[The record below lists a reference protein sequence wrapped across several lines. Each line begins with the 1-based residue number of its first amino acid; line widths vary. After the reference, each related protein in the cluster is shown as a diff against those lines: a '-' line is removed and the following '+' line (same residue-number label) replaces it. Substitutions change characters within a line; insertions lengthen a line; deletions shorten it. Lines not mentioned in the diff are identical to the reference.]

1 MRKMSR
7 NAKVLT
13 TLVVLVFAGAIAA
26 APDTAEDVLVGWL
39 EDNDCSLT
47 FDDYIDRSL
56 SVEGFAPIDMKN
68 AMDSMIE
75 EGGLRRDVDGNLV
88 LVSGNLCEGT
98 AVAEPEILTGT
109 PEQILVTIFEENGC
123 DISPRTL
130 IETAMA
136 QGLTRADIDEAGEG
150 LDDQGAFVNS
160 EVGLQLVIGPV
171 CG

>member
-26 APDTAEDVLVGWL
+26 APDTAEDMLVGWL
-39 EDNDCSLT
+39 EDIDCSLT

-56 SVEGFAPIDMKN
+56 SVEGFSPIDMKN

-171 CG
+171 CR

>member
-7 NAKVLT
+7 NAKILT
-13 TLVVLVFAGAIAA
+13 TLIVLVFAGAIAA

-39 EDNDCSLT
+39 EENDCSLA

-56 SVEGFAPIDMKN
+56 SVEGFAPIDMKD
-68 AMDSMIE
+68 AMDSMIA
-75 EGGLRRDVDGNLV
+75 EGTLRRDVNGNLV
-88 LVSGNLCEGT
+88 LVSGDRCEGT
-98 AVAEPEILTGT
+98 AVVEPEILSGT
-109 PEQILVTIFEENGC
+109 PEEIIVAIFEENGC

-130 IETAMA
+130 IQTAMA

-160 EVGLQLVIGPV
+160 ETGLRLVIGPV

>member
-7 NAKVLT
+7 NAKILT
-13 TLVVLVFAGAIAA
+13 TLIVLVFAGAIAA

-47 FDDYIDRSL
+47 FDDYVERSL
-56 SVEGFAPIDMKN
+56 SVEGFAPIDMKE
-68 AMDSMIE
+68 AMDTMIAE
-75 EGGLRRDVDGNLV
+75 RRLRRDVDGNLV
-88 LVSGNLCEGT
+88 LVSGDRCEGT

-109 PEQILVTIFEENGC
+109 PEDILMAIFEENGC

-136 QGLTRADIDEAGEG
+136 QGLTRADIDAAGEG

-160 EVGLQLVIGPV
+160 GAGLRLVIGPV

>member
-56 SVEGFAPIDMKN
+56 SVDGFAPIDMKN
-68 AMDSMIE
+68 AMDSTSKAISRLNS
-75 EGGLRRDVDGNLV
+75 LRQKRR
-88 LVSGNLCEGT
+88 
-98 AVAEPEILTGT
+98 
-109 PEQILVTIFEENGC
+109 IFW
-123 DISPRTL
+123 L
-130 IETAMA
+130 
-136 QGLTRADIDEAGEG
+136 
-150 LDDQGAFVNS
+150 
-160 EVGLQLVIGPV
+160 
-171 CG
+171 